1 MTDVVTDVPATES
14 SVWTH
19 GRESGPQVVVLGV
32 AVALTVVVLDLA
44 LVGELSQ
51 FFDLWFIVLCLGLAV
66 LVRPDGFFTVG
77 VLPPL
82 MMAAVFALVGA
93 VSPEAVAHADD
104 SVIQAVVSGLAT
116 HSSALV
122 AGYVLCLG
130 TLLLRQR
137 SRRG

>member
-14 SVWTH
+14 SVWTY

-82 MMAAVFALVGA
+82 MMAAVFALTLGA
-93 VSPEAVAHADD
+93 AILDGAA
-104 SVIQAVVSGLAT
+104 L
-116 HSSALV
+116 SSALGRFALGCV
-122 AGYVLCLG
+122 AIACLAAALG
-130 TLLLRQR
+130 AVFLRP
-137 SRRG
+137 RRQPLQP